1 MIVSFL
7 EGFPLKEKH
16 KKIARESFKCWIP
29 MELNSKS
36 ASPVLADPPP
46 LSKSRRGIPSGC
58 SKSSKSIA
66 ISRLDDVRFNG
77 WLDKMRS
84 SSPPPRRVLKDLSVG
99 SALDEVDVEYA
110 RWMTKYPSALTSCQH
125 ILNQARNK
133 KIVVFLDYDG
143 TLSPIVDDPNR
154 AFMSDEMRAAVK
166 NIALHFPTAIIS
178 GRNRDKVSELV
189 GLSELYYAGSHGM
202 DIAFPAKSGVSY
214 IDPKCIKSTDENGE
228 EVCVF
233 QPAREFIPLIKEVFG
248 ILAKKTRYIEGSSVE
263 NHKFCASVHYRNVVR
278 KRWPRV
284 AQIVHDVLKGYPRLI
299 LTHGRKVLEI
309 RPDIDWDKGKAVNFL
324 LESLGLDNN
333 EDVLALYI
341 GDDRTDED
349 AFKALREGN
358 RGYGI
363 LVSAAPK
370 ESKAFF
376 SLNNT
381 TQVKE
386 FLECLVR
393 MKKEGKVA
401 S

>member
-1 MIVSFL
+1 
-7 EGFPLKEKH
+7 
-16 KKIARESFKCWIP
+16 
-29 MELNSKS
+29 MELNSTT

-46 LSKSRRGIPSGC
+46 VIKSRRGIPSAC
-58 SKSSKSIA
+58 LKSSTPLA
-66 ISRLDDVRFNG
+66 TSRIPTQRKKRGKLDDVRYNG
-77 WLDKMRS
+77 WLDRMIS
-84 SSPPPRRVLKDLSVG
+84 SSPPRRRVLKDLRAEAG
-99 SALDEVDVEYA
+99 HDEADVEYV
-110 RWMTKYPSALTSCQH
+110 RWMTKYPSALTSCQY
-125 ILNQARNK
+125 ILNKARNK

-202 DIAFPAKSGVSY
+202 DIAFPPKNEVSY
-214 IDPKCIKSTDENGE
+214 INPDCIKSTDENGE

-233 QPAREFIPLIKEVFG
+233 QPAREFIPLIKEVFE
-248 ILAKKTRYIEGSSVE
+248 ILTGKTQHIEGSSVE

-278 KRWPRV
+278 KRWPWV
-284 AQIVHDVLKGYPRLI
+284 AQIVHDVLKGYPRLV
-299 LTHGRKVLEI
+299 LTHGRKVLEV

-324 LESLGLDNN
+324 LESLGLDDN

-349 AFKALREGN
+349 AFKVLRDGN

-376 SLNNT
+376 SLYNT
-381 TQVKE
+381 SQVKE
-386 FLECLVR
+386 FLESLVR
-393 MKKEGKVA
+393 MKKEGRMEF
-401 S
+401 